1 MAELFTLSE
10 LRRND
15 GPGGRALVSILG
27 AVYDVTSG
35 LEDFFGPGKAY
46 HVFAGRDC
54 SYALALM
61 SLKPEH
67 VDVFDY
73 ASTDDDRLGLSEWM
87 AYFDARYERVGWLVD
102 REHPVSLGS
111 LPPVEK
117 RKKMGPVKYGGA
129 PVQDQL
135 DAKARWQQELEVAQ
149 ASWKKEHGGSTSST
163 SSMSSSGSAS
173 ATSTTATTTTT
184 TPPPPPPPPPAAAF
198 EPLSQLLFSRT
209 KVLHTR
215 VLRGAF
221 MSDCI
226 QGKVHK
232 ATYAK
237 FVAMLYYIY
246 SELEQQLDAQLDSSG
261 ASPKPPPP
269 SSSSSSSSS
278 AVVAAVDSPAE
289 LRRLGNLAEDLAFF
303 YGPQWRDLVPGPSLA
318 TVRYVARIHDVGRD
332 HPHRLV
338 VHHWMRYGAG
348 LAGGQFL
355 RAPLTRALG
364 LEAEGAS
371 TVLPG
376 GRGVVAAKVPGLRYH
391 QFDAV
396 GDVEA
401 FYRSY
406 MGALDRIGSMGAGG
420 LLTGTQREEMIDE
433 AKVAFQLNLDLNDE
447 MEEAHGGAAAAAA
460 KL

>member
-73 ASTDDDRLGLSEWM
+73 ASTHDDRLGLSEWM

-149 ASWKKEHGGSTSST
+149 ASWKKEHGGSTSSM
-163 SSMSSSGSAS
+163 SSM
-173 ATSTTATTTTT
+173 
-184 TPPPPPPPPPAAAF
+184 
-198 EPLSQLLFSRT
+198 
-209 KVLHTR
+209 LHTR

-269 SSSSSSSSS
+269 SSSSSS

-364 LEAEGAS
+364 LKAEGAS